1 VVSDPEFQQSEK
13 EFLRKLYDLLIL
25 PIEDFLPTDAN
36 AHVTFIPQGALF
48 LLPFPALQDT
58 EGKYLI
64 EKHTLLTAP

>member
-1 VVSDPEFQQSEK
+1 
-13 EFLRKLYDLLIL
+13 
-25 PIEDFLPTDAN
+25 LPTDAN

-64 EKHTLLTAP
+64 EKHTILTAPSIQVLDLTRHQQQRAKELESEVLIAG